1 MTSIP
6 VDADSAIGNPVDAS
20 AVDAS
25 AVEATALGD
34 LSGELLALGSS
45 PRNQWRVNAQQCDL
59 TRVATAPRPLM
70 LPALPQDLTID
81 LQRTALVV
89 IDMQNDFC
97 HGQGWLASIGVD
109 VAPARTPIAPLQTLL
124 PALRERNVPVLW
136 LNWGNRPDK
145 LNLSPSALHVYNGD
159 GRSLGL
165 GDKLP
170 GTPLDSRSNDAHN
183 RILQADSWGAAVVE
197 ELSKAHTDISIDKF
211 RMSGFYD
218 TPLDSVLRNLDIKT
232 VLFAGVN
239 ADQCVLATLMDA
251 NFLGYDC
258 VLLEDCTATTS
269 PAFCWDA
276 TVYNV
281 RQCFGFTTRSS
292 GFLL

>member
-1 MTSIP
+1 MDADPANGIP
-6 VDADSAIGNPVDAS
+6 VDASPVDAS
-20 AVDAS
+20 PI
-25 AVEATALGD
+25 EATALGD
-34 LSGELLALGSS
+34 LSSELLALGSS

-59 TRVATAPRPLM
+59 TRAPAAPKALM
-70 LPALPQDLTID
+70 LAALPQDLTID
-81 LQRTALVV
+81 LRRTALVV

-97 HGQGWLASIGVD
+97 HSQGWLASIGVD
-109 VAPARTPIAPLQTLL
+109 VAPARAPIAPLQALL
-124 PALRERNVPVLW
+124 PALRERRVPVLW

-170 GTPLDSRSNDAHN
+170 GTPSDIREGDAHN
-183 RILQADSWGAAVVE
+183 RVLQVDSWGAAVVE
-197 ELSKAHTDISIDKF
+197 ELVKAHTDISIDKF

-281 RQCFGFTTRSS
+281 RQCFGFTTQSS

>member
-1 MTSIP
+1 M
-6 VDADSAIGNPVDAS
+6 SAIPPDDFS
-20 AVDAS
+20 S
-25 AVEATALGD
+25 
-34 LSGELLALGSS
+34 ELLALGSS

-59 TRVATAPRPLM
+59 TRLNAAPQPLM

-81 LQRTALVV
+81 LRRTALMV

-97 HGQGWLASIGVD
+97 HASGWLASIGVD
-109 VAPARTPIAPLQTLL
+109 TAPARAPIAPLQALL
-124 PALRERNVPVLW
+124 PALRTRGVPVLW
-136 LNWGNRPDK
+136 LGWGNRPDK

-159 GRSLGL
+159 GRSVGL
-165 GDKLP
+165 GDALLTAP
-170 GTPLDSRSNDAHN
+170 PEQLQN
-183 RILQADSWGAAVVE
+183 RVLQADSWGAAVVD
-197 ELSKAHTDISIDKF
+197 ELVMAHTDISIDKF
-211 RMSGFYD
+211 RMSGFHD
-218 TPLDSVLRNLDIKT
+218 TCLDSVLRNLDVKT

-276 TVYNV
+276 TLYNV
-281 RQCFGFTTRSS
+281 RQCFGFTTQSN
-292 GFLL
+292 GFLP